1 MVTGYTMRQQL
12 MPAFALVFLML
23 LTPLSGCFSSN
34 DAGEVS
40 ESSLEIS
47 PSYWAAGEW
56 NRVEFTAEVDLSV
69 YIPIFMKDPASNFI
83 INGTIIDIE
92 AGNTEAI
99 ELLPTARLDNATLFI
114 GEYGQTE
121 FPIKPTNIS
130 WKTWLMADGLSGNFN
145 SGFAQ
150 KIANIDGGHLPNVI
164 PVAESSSSTSIPVM
178 VPMGRAVD
186 EALSEAEG
194 QAHSEGWVDGREVYE
209 WIEMITDETPD
220 PTDPFDGAVGYLDR
234 WIGNAVPGYEDAIN
248 FFSGVLEG
256 YGLRTE
262 TQRFQSGTAWA
273 VNICGYKDGL
283 VAPDEWLVFGAHF
296 DIAPP
301 LVMTPGPDIPGYGTR
316 VGAYDNTAGTSMIL
330 ETAESLSKIDTRRT
344 MVFCLWSSEEEG
356 LWGSQSFTN
365 DVPDGITVTNYVNL
379 DMMGINWPGDWVLSC
394 YIGPEVDPDSIDQ
407 KEMYGLAEWIGA
419 GEIGLEVQ
427 IERGW
432 AAWSADGESAMW
444 SDQYED
450 TVAIY
455 ESPTARSD
463 HQPFQENL
471 GTITMGWN
479 GVVDGYP
486 CYHRECDKLSTMES
500 YMVTDGRTGEQ
511 NLVESFDVVAWWA
524 TMTFLALDEK
534 PILNAL

>member
-1 MVTGYTMRQQL
+1 
-12 MPAFALVFLML
+12 
-23 LTPLSGCFSSN
+23 
-34 DAGEVS
+34 
-40 ESSLEIS
+40 
-47 PSYWAAGEW
+47 
-56 NRVEFTAEVDLSV
+56 
-69 YIPIFMKDPASNFI
+69 
-83 INGTIIDIE
+83 
-92 AGNTEAI
+92 
-99 ELLPTARLDNATLFI
+99 
-114 GEYGQTE
+114 
-121 FPIKPTNIS
+121 
-130 WKTWLMADGLSGNFN
+130 
-145 SGFAQ
+145 
-150 KIANIDGGHLPNVI
+150 
-164 PVAESSSSTSIPVM
+164 
-178 VPMGRAVD
+178 
-186 EALSEAEG
+186 
-194 QAHSEGWVDGREVYE
+194 
-209 WIEMITDETPD
+209 
-220 PTDPFDGAVGYLDR
+220 
-234 WIGNAVPGYEDAIN
+234 
-248 FFSGVLEG
+248 
-256 YGLRTE
+256 
-262 TQRFQSGTAWA
+262 
-273 VNICGYKDGL
+273 
-283 VAPDEWLVFGAHF
+283 
-296 DIAPP
+296 
-301 LVMTPGPDIPGYGTR
+301 
-316 VGAYDNTAGTSMIL
+316 MIL